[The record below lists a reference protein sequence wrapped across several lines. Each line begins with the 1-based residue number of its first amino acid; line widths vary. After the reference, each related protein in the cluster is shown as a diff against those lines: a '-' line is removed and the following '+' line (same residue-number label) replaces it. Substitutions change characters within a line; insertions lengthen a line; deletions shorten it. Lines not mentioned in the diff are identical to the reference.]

1 MLKTPQPIGSHG
13 DSSEAFMN
21 NPCSTWRH
29 EIFIGSLC
37 PWSLEQWVWGS
48 RVPPPSLKGA
58 GEGCPRP
65 GPTSDPWR
73 GAGSYGGTGTSV
85 SAGKTNPPKR
95 NLFPKHSWGPAFCS
109 RRGCI
114 HNVPPAQ
121 PCSRSLSCSRSPSCR
136 LTLFGA
142 SPLGSQRSPLAG
154 LAPLP
159 FVS

>member
-85 SAGKTNPPKR
+85 SAGKTNPPPKGIC
-95 NLFPKHSWGPAFCS
+95 FPSTAGDLPSVAEGDASTMCPQPS
-109 RRGCI
+109 
-114 HNVPPAQ
+114 PAQ
-121 PCSRSLSCSRSPSCR
+121 GHCPAQGHHP
-136 LTLFGA
+136 
-142 SPLGSQRSPLAG
+142 AG
-154 LAPLP
+154 
-159 FVS
+159 